1 MCLSKV
7 YRDDDTAKEPLA
19 QEVVSVDV
27 TDDGRLLLRTIFG
40 QQSEIQAQIKRID
53 LQNSNIFLKNVK

>member
-7 YRDDDTAKEPLA
+7 YRDDDTGKEPLA

-27 TDDGRLLLRTIFG
+27 TDDGRLLLKTIFG

-53 LQNSNIFLKNVK
+53 LQNSRIFLKNVR